1 MLITRKLQ
9 GKTRKL
15 SELDDTEKMGQLP
28 DQMVVLKQLGRKNT
42 KGKSCDWKKEIG
54 KGFKNQKEREEK
66 WNVLGIVELKW
77 KKKTLR
83 EVMRR
88 NQSARERG
96 NGQMNKKIVFDLK
109 LKKSDDKFKISK
121 ESALS

>member
-1 MLITRKLQ
+1 MIVKR
-9 GKTRKL
+9 
-15 SELDDTEKMGQLP
+15 
-28 DQMVVLKQLGRKNT
+28 
-42 KGKSCDWKKEIG
+42 KKEKG

-88 NQSARERG
+88 N
-96 NGQMNKKIVFDLK
+96 
-109 LKKSDDKFKISK
+109 
-121 ESALS
+121 